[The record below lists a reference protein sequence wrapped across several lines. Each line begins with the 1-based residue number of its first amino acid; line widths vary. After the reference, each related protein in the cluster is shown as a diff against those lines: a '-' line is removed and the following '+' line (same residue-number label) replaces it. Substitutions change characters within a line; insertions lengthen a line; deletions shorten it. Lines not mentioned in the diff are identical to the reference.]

1 MPRYRLQVAYD
12 GTAFHGWQRQVR
24 EDGSELRTVQSALQR
39 AVFKAVREETPV
51 TGASRTDAGVH
62 AIGQVAAFTASQSID
77 VDRMSMALT
86 SRLPEDVQVTHA
98 EVVADDFDPIKDARS
113 KCYRYDIACTRPPA
127 TWPPLFDRHVVYRT
141 PFELDHEPMS
151 RVAARLVGEH
161 DFAGLAQ
168 KHHGRDNTVRTIHA
182 CTVAR
187 IAPDRIRIEV
197 VGSGFLYN
205 MVRLIAGTLLEAGRG
220 RIDEA
225 RVDEVLATGNRRLA
239 GQTLPPQGL
248 CLRWIHYGDTPL
260 PPGFPDRHPGTRSNE
275 PRFRD
280 PQS

>member
-12 GTAFHGWQRQVR
+12 GTAFHGWQRQIR

-62 AIGQVAAFTASQSID
+62 AVGQVAAFTASRSID
-77 VDRMSMALT
+77 VERMSMALT

-98 EVVADDFDPIKDARS
+98 DVVADDFDPIKDARS
-113 KCYRYDIACTRPPA
+113 KCYRYDIACGRPPA
-127 TWPPLFDRHVVYRT
+127 TWPPLFDRHVVFRT
-141 PFELDHEPMS
+141 PFELE
-151 RVAARLVGEH
+151 AALMARAATRLLGEH

-182 CTVAR
+182 CTVDR
-187 IAPDRIRIEV
+187 IASDRIRIEV

-205 MVRLIAGTLLEAGRG
+205 MVRIIAGTLLEAGRG

-225 RVDEVLATGNRRLA
+225 RIDEILATRDRRLA
-239 GQTLPPQGL
+239 GQTLHPQGL
-248 CLRWIHYGDTPL
+248 CLRWIHYGDSVL
-260 PPGFPDRHPGTRSNE
+260 PPGFPGRHPAHRSNE
-275 PRFRD
+275 PRLRD
-280 PQS
+280 SPS